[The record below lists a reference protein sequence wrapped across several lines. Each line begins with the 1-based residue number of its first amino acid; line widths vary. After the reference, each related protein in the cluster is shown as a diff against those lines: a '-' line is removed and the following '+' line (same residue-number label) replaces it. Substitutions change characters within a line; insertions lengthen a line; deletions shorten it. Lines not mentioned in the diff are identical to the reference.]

1 MSKDIH
7 LLHCRSSSKLK
18 KLCNC
23 LLSKYGSR
31 NLTEKEL
38 NHDACQLQ
46 LECYYYFVHFY
57 LKCLL
62 LFWMFFKKLSVLC
75 LWSSSFFYCKWWV
88 PEQTQTQT
96 QTLVLLGLMLVS
108 LCALLPLFSLH
119 WLWHHAT
126 LRSNWAIKPL
136 TSMLCQESGLTQR
149 FSLFGRSSSEPE
161 ELPSCHS
168 DTAVSDKDSSDD
180 INATDIHARYLSL
193 SD

>member
-7 LLHCRSSSKLK
+7 LLHYRSSSKLK
-18 KLCNC
+18 KLSNC
-23 LLSKYGSR
+23 LLSKYG
-31 NLTEKEL
+31 
-38 NHDACQLQ
+38 QLQ
-46 LECYYYFVHFY
+46 LECYYYFAHFY

-88 PEQTQTQT
+88 PEQTQEHR
-96 QTLVLLGLMLVS
+96 LVLLDLMLVS

-180 INATDIHARYLSL
+180 IYATDIHARYLSS

>member
-1 MSKDIH
+1 
-7 LLHCRSSSKLK
+7 
-18 KLCNC
+18 
-23 LLSKYGSR
+23 
-31 NLTEKEL
+31 
-38 NHDACQLQ
+38 
-46 LECYYYFVHFY
+46 
-57 LKCLL
+57 
-62 LFWMFFKKLSVLC
+62 MFFKKLYVLC

-88 PEQTQTQT
+88 PEQTQEHH
-96 QTLVLLGLMLVS
+96 LVLLGLMLVS

-168 DTAVSDKDSSDD
+168 DTTVSDKDSSDD
-180 INATDIHARYLSL
+180 IYATDIHARQGSYKKFQPFFKDFSRIFQGPPTRNII
-193 SD
+193 SQIV

>member
-1 MSKDIH
+1 MH
-7 LLHCRSSSKLK
+7 V
-18 KLCNC
+18 NF
-23 LLSKYGSR
+23 
-31 NLTEKEL
+31 N
-38 NHDACQLQ
+38 
-46 LECYYYFVHFY
+46 
-57 LKCLL
+57 
-62 LFWMFFKKLSVLC
+62 LSVIIILYI
-75 LWSSSFFYCKWWV
+75 SKMSSFLNILQKNYLTCYAYDQVPFSNWWV
-88 PEQTQTQT
+88 PEQTQEHH
-96 QTLVLLGLMLVS
+96 LVLLGLMLVS

-126 LRSNWAIKPL
+126 LQSNWAIKPL

-180 INATDIHARYLSL
+180 IYATDIHARYLSL

>member
-1 MSKDIH
+1 MSTSTWV
-7 LLHCRSSSKLK
+7 LLLFC
-18 KLCNC
+18 
-23 LLSKYGSR
+23 
-31 NLTEKEL
+31 T
-38 NHDACQLQ
+38 
-46 LECYYYFVHFY
+46 Y

-62 LFWMFFKKLSVLC
+62 LFWKFFKKFSVLC

-168 DTAVSDKDSSDD
+168 DTAVSDKDSSED
-180 INATDIHARYLSL
+180 IICNRHTCKVLVLVWRTDASWLPQSILAL
-193 SD
+193 

>member
-1 MSKDIH
+1 M
-7 LLHCRSSSKLK
+7 LLLFC
-18 KLCNC
+18 
-23 LLSKYGSR
+23 
-31 NLTEKEL
+31 T
-38 NHDACQLQ
+38 
-46 LECYYYFVHFY
+46 Y

-62 LFWMFFKKLSVLC
+62 LFWKFFKKFSVLC

-88 PEQTQTQT
+88 PEQTQEHH
-96 QTLVLLGLMLVS
+96 LVLLGLMLVS

-168 DTAVSDKDSSDD
+168 DTAVSDKDSSED
-180 INATDIHARYLSL
+180 IICNWHTCKVLVLVWRTDASWLPQSILAL
-193 SD
+193 

>member
-1 MSKDIH
+1 M
-7 LLHCRSSSKLK
+7 LLLFC
-18 KLCNC
+18 
-23 LLSKYGSR
+23 
-31 NLTEKEL
+31 T
-38 NHDACQLQ
+38 
-46 LECYYYFVHFY
+46 Y

-62 LFWMFFKKLSVLC
+62 LFWKFFKKFSVLC

-88 PEQTQTQT
+88 PEQTQEHH
-96 QTLVLLGLMLVS
+96 LVLLGLMLVS

-168 DTAVSDKDSSDD
+168 DTAVSDKDSSED
-180 INATDIHARYLSL
+180 IICNRHTCKVLVLVWRTDASWLPQSILAL
-193 SD
+193 

>member
-1 MSKDIH
+1 
-7 LLHCRSSSKLK
+7 
-18 KLCNC
+18 
-23 LLSKYGSR
+23 
-31 NLTEKEL
+31 
-38 NHDACQLQ
+38 
-46 LECYYYFVHFY
+46 
-57 LKCLL
+57 
-62 LFWMFFKKLSVLC
+62 MFFKKLSVLC

-88 PEQTQTQT
+88 PEQTQEHH
-96 QTLVLLGLMLVS
+96 LVLLGLMLVS

-180 INATDIHARYLSL
+180 IYATDIHARYLSL